1 MAESIITAAREGQ
14 CEQVKWFL
22 RHGESVNANAGE
34 EGQTAL
40 HEAAKHGHVEC
51 VKVLLLSGA
60 DVESKD
66 EHGNTPLRE
75 AVLQN
80 HVEVAQLLVRAG
92 AETCYASR
100 SSSSEASELE
110 EAESLASSS
119 TSSLVDLLQEAR
131 TRWGANSP
139 MAKALRG
146 GASRGDEAG
155 RATEEDE
162 PMTKKKEEKD
172 ASALLSRSN
181 GGANERLDSGSL
193 QKGTTTELQH
203 NRPFVYII
211 LEWKG
216 NAMAV
221 IKANEEHSLEEVRGA
236 MKEDE
241 VSLPFAFSFL
251 FRESMAPITK
261 KQESSFLVREV
272 CIRQNEVTNDR
283 KKRTKEK
290 EQEEEK
296 ERGREEEEIRRLMII
311 RDSDCHQFLFRTTIG
326 SS

>member
-1 MAESIITAAREGQ
+1 MAESIVTAAREGQ

-100 SSSSEASELE
+100 SAFSEASGLE

-119 TSSLVDLLQEAR
+119 TSLVDLLQEAR

-146 GASRGDEAG
+146 ASRGDEAE

-162 PMTKKKEEKD
+162 LMTKKKEEKD
-172 ASALLSRSN
+172 ASALSSLSSRAN

-193 QKGTTTELQH
+193 QKGTTTKLH
-203 NRPFVYII
+203 NLPFVC
-211 LEWKG
+211 
-216 NAMAV
+216 
-221 IKANEEHSLEEVRGA
+221 
-236 MKEDE
+236 
-241 VSLPFAFSFL
+241 P
-251 FRESMAPITK
+251 
-261 KQESSFLVREV
+261 
-272 CIRQNEVTNDR
+272 
-283 KKRTKEK
+283 
-290 EQEEEK
+290 
-296 ERGREEEEIRRLMII
+296 
-311 RDSDCHQFLFRTTIG
+311 
-326 SS
+326 